1 MARQGLS
8 GLLRLATLLT
18 LAVLFLAS
26 GLIAGCAS
34 SRQTDVAHNAAV
46 EEQEGWSRCDRAHTP
61 ALSVICFQR

>member
-1 MARQGLS
+1 MSGRLGLS

-18 LAVLFLAS
+18 LAALFLAS

-34 SRQTDVAHNAAV
+34 SRPTDVAHHAA
-46 EEQEGWSRCDRAHTP
+46 EEKEGWSRCDHAHTP